1 MSVAAVKK
9 AFLLLE
15 TISNADNP
23 LQLRELSKLVNLPK
37 PTAYRLLQ
45 TLRSIGYLT
54 QDETN
59 SSYQLS
65 DGIHRLVPSHPYA
78 LLRMRARDTLE
89 NLHKRFNETVNLGV
103 LEGDHISYVD
113 YIETTHQLRLI
124 ARPGETDPIYSTAL
138 GRAILAQLPENE
150 VEQLIRRSDVK
161 RRTNHTLTDCGGI
174 LALITQT
181 ANKGWAEEIEEN
193 IRGICCMAVCLAD
206 WGFPYAAISIA
217 VPKSRLDGETHR
229 AMIAELKK
237 LKPNPPKHDDISK
250 T

>member
-15 TISNADNP
+15 TISNSDDP
-23 LQLRELSKLVNLPK
+23 LQLRELADLAKLPK

-54 QDETN
+54 QDKEN

-78 LLRMRARDTLE
+78 LLRMQARGTLE
-89 NLHKRFNETVNLGV
+89 KLHERFNETINLGV
-103 LEGDHISYVD
+103 LEGDHICYVD
-113 YIETTHQLRLI
+113 FIETTHQLRLI
-124 ARPGETDPIYSTAL
+124 ARPGEVDPVYSTAL
-138 GRAILAQLPENE
+138 GRAILSRLPENE

-174 LALITQT
+174 LALISQT
-181 ANKGWAEEIEEN
+181 ANKGWAEESEEN
-193 IRGICCMAVCLAD
+193 IRGVYCMAVCLAE
-206 WGFPYAAISIA
+206 WGFPYAAISIS
-217 VPKSRLDGETHR
+217 VPKSRLTGEIKRSMLT
-229 AMIAELKK
+229 ELKK
-237 LKPNPPKHDDISK
+237 LKSTLPKDVNLS
-250 T
+250 